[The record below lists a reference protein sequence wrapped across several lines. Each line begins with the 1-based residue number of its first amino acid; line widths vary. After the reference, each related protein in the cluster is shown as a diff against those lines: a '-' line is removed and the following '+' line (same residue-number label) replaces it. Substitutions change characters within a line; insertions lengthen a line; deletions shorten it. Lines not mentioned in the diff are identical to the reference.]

1 MKKNLQH
8 RLCLAGAALLFSVSF
23 SFPACAS
30 SLSGELDAVTDSVIC
45 GWIRN
50 ETGSPVSVRITVARE
65 SDPDFHHVETI
76 NGVPSEEG
84 EGVFFSWEIDWEA
97 YVSDRY
103 LVTAQVLDGD
113 TWKSLSGTYL
123 YDRSEGEGIR
133 LEQPEE
139 ASETETASEET
150 ASEETASYIKGEYLG
165 TFSSSAYCS
174 CTSCSGG
181 HARTYSGTIP
191 KENHT
196 VAADLA
202 YYPIGTKLMVD
213 GIVYTVE
220 DMGSG
225 VVGNHL
231 DFYFDTHAEAL
242 AYGMKDVE
250 VYAVIEA
257 PSDSQ

>member
-1 MKKNLQH
+1 MVYV
-8 RLCLAGAALLFSVSF
+8 F
-23 SFPACAS
+23 
-30 SLSGELDAVTDSVIC
+30 
-45 GWIRN
+45 
-50 ETGSPVSVRITVARE
+50 
-65 SDPDFHHVETI
+65 
-76 NGVPSEEG
+76 
-84 EGVFFSWEIDWEA
+84 FFSWEIDWEA

-123 YDRSEGEGIR
+123 YDRSEGEEIR

-139 ASETETASEET
+139 ASET
-150 ASEETASYIKGEYLG
+150 ETASYIKGEYLG

>member
-1 MKKNLQH
+1 M
-8 RLCLAGAALLFSVSF
+8 
-23 SFPACAS
+23 
-30 SLSGELDAVTDSVIC
+30 
-45 GWIRN
+45 
-50 ETGSPVSVRITVARE
+50 
-65 SDPDFHHVETI
+65 
-76 NGVPSEEG
+76 
-84 EGVFFSWEIDWEA
+84 
-97 YVSDRY
+97 
-103 LVTAQVLDGD
+103 DGD

-123 YDRSEGEGIR
+123 YDRSEGEEIR

-139 ASETETASEET
+139 ASET
-150 ASEETASYIKGEYLG
+150 ETASYIKGEYLG

-213 GIVYTVE
+213 GTVYTVE

>member
-1 MKKNLQH
+1 M
-8 RLCLAGAALLFSVSF
+8 
-23 SFPACAS
+23 
-30 SLSGELDAVTDSVIC
+30 
-45 GWIRN
+45 
-50 ETGSPVSVRITVARE
+50 ARE

>member
-1 MKKNLQH
+1 MKRNLQH

-30 SLSGELDAVTDSVIC
+30 SLSGELEAVTDSVIC

-50 ETGSPVSVRITVARE
+50 ETGSPASVRITVARE
-65 SDPDFHHVETI
+65 SDPGFHHVETI

-133 LEQPEE
+133 LVK
-139 ASETETASEET
+139 ETA
-150 ASEETASYIKGEYLG
+150 GYLIRSG
-165 TFSSSAYCS
+165 RGLLVFKLVIDSGCKYMGYLAGKRYKRLPRWLILR
-174 CTSCSGG
+174 CTMN
-181 HARTYSGTIP
+181 RNYWR
-191 KENHT
+191 EN
-196 VAADLA
+196 
-202 YYPIGTKLMVD
+202 
-213 GIVYTVE
+213 
-220 DMGSG
+220 
-225 VVGNHL
+225 
-231 DFYFDTHAEAL
+231 
-242 AYGMKDVE
+242 DV
-250 VYAVIEA
+250 
-257 PSDSQ
+257 